1 MGSLLQLQTVLERQ
15 GWTFSSLIK
24 PPALHFCFTQQ
35 HVNGMDV
42 MKTHFLEACDELR
55 SSSSSKAPAG
65 KAKIYGTAAATS
77 DRTLVAESMLDY
89 QDVLL
94 SAAT

>member
-1 MGSLLQLQTVLERQ
+1 MLERQ
-15 GWTFSSLIK
+15 GWTYASLIK

-42 MKTHFLEACDELR
+42 MKAHFLQACEDVR
-55 SSSSSKAPAG
+55 SSSSKSRSGG

-77 DRTLVAESMLDY
+77 DRALVGESLLDY

-94 SAAT
+94 SASA